1 MPRGVKKF
9 FDGVILF
16 KEYFDVLV
24 EYLCGVKTERGVWRG
39 GVQYHS
45 RWAWCVEEITL
56 LCRLQR
62 LMLTKTA

>member
-24 EYLCGVKTERGVWRG
+24 EYLCGVKTKRGVWR
-39 GVQYHS
+39 
-45 RWAWCVEEITL
+45 WMDAD
-56 LCRLQR
+56 
-62 LMLTKTA
+62 